1 MGTLALPT
9 LDTQVV
15 AALCVL
21 FTNATDHERRTSWRP
36 RRVTRRPALS
46 TARAETVDDMGAN
59 VHRFGIELSALN
71 ASARGR
77 RTL

>member
-1 MGTLALPT
+1 MAP
-9 LDTQVV
+9 D
-15 AALCVL
+15 
-21 FTNATDHERRTSWRP
+21 
-36 RRVTRRPALS
+36 VTPRPALS